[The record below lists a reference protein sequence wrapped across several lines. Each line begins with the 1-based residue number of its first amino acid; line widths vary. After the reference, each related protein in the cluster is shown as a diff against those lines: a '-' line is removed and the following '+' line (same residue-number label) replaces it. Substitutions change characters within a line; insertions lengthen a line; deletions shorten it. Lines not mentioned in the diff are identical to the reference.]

1 MATMDRTISQ
11 VVEGTQLA
19 EAAGGQMTRTQQ
31 TTEELVRSVQ
41 EIAGVTEQQS
51 RIGDELRERAAHMME
66 RTQATAKQVD
76 DQLFQTKNLVEFARQ
91 LFTSVRA
98 FKLPA

>member
-1 MATMDRTISQ
+1 
-11 VVEGTQLA
+11 
-19 EAAGGQMTRTQQ
+19 MTRTQQ

-51 RIGDELRERAAHMME
+51 RIGDELRERATQMIG
-66 RTQATAKQVD
+66 RTQATAQQVD
-76 DQLFQTKNLVEFARQ
+76 DQLLQTKNLVEFARR
-91 LFTSVRA
+91 LVASVQA